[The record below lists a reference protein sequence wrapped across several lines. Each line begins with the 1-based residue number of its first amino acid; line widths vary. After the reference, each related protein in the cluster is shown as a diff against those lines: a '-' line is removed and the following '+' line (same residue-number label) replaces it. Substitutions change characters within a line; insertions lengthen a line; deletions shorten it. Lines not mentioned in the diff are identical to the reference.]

1 MSDTSLPR
9 QGYAAHRSPS
19 AFAAAIVLNGGV
31 FAALIAI
38 PAAEVIRWVDPG
50 IEVINVPINPP
61 PPPNPVEKE
70 KAKVE
75 PNRTQ
80 RVTPQ
85 PTLSDPIV
93 VPPIVE
99 TGGGF
104 ITGVEPLGPVGTG
117 GDILPIDPPKP
128 PVLTKAKLDPR
139 FADSFKPDYPPA
151 LRREG
156 LEGSAT
162 VRVTI
167 DERGRVVAVD
177 LVKATDPRFFEETKE
192 QALRHWRFQPAR
204 RDGVATSSE
213 QTMTVHFRLEDMD

>member
-38 PAAEVIRWVDPG
+38 PAVEVIRWVTPP
-50 IEVINVPINPP
+50 IEVTNIPL
-61 PPPNPVEKE
+61 
-70 KAKVE
+70 
-75 PNRTQ
+75 
-80 RVTPQ
+80 PQ
-85 PTLSDPIV
+85 PPKPTIDEPRPKTEANKTQFMKPRPTTIDPIV

-117 GDILPIDPPKP
+117 GDILPIDPPRP

-139 FADSFKPDYPPA
+139 FADNFKPDYPPA

-167 DERGRVVAVD
+167 DERGRVIAVE

-204 RDGVATSSE
+204 RDGVATTSE

>member
-1 MSDTSLPR
+1 MSDSSLPR

-19 AFAAAIVLNGGV
+19 AFAAAIALNGGI

-38 PAAEVIRWVDPG
+38 PAVEVIRWVNPPLT
-50 IEVINVPINPP
+50 ITHVPLPP
-61 PPPNPVEKE
+61 PPKPTIDPTP
-70 KAKVE
+70 KVE
-75 PNRTQ
+75 PNKTQ
-80 RVTPQ
+80 FIEPK
-85 PTLSDPIV
+85 PTAIDPIV

-104 ITGVEPLGPVGTG
+104 VTGVEPLGPIGTG
-117 GDILPIDPPKP
+117 PGILPIDPPRP

-139 FADSFKPDYPPA
+139 FADTFKPDYPPA

-167 DERGRVVAVD
+167 DERGRVIAVE

-204 RDGVATSSE
+204 RDGVATTSE
-213 QTMTVHFRLEDMD
+213 QTMTVHFRLEEMD